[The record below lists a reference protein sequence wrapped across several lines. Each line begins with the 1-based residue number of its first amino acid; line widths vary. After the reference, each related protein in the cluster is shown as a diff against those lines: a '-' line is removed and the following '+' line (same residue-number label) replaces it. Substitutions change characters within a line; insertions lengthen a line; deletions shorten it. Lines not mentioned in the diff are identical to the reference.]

1 MTDAAF
7 EPSRIPERFKERA
20 EAVRRRGVP
29 PIEGEER
36 RRFIQQAQEDY
47 MDFMMLADAK
57 VVFENGILTFE
68 VDLRPESDRGDTS
81 SPTSVE

>member
-1 MTDAAF
+1 VTEAEF
-7 EPSRIPERFKERA
+7 EPSRILERFRERA

-47 MDFMMLADAK
+47 MDFMMLADATVK
-57 VVFENGILTFE
+57 LKDGILTFE
-68 VDLRPESDRGDTS
+68 VDLRPESERDTTS
-81 SPTSVE
+81 SPER